1 MTDSDP
7 SDMVDS
13 LQASYPEYCA
23 ILQREAEM
31 RGYIRGKNEHH
42 VRYTKIIDAQ
52 ARLIVKLT
60 AACGKLRDENGKL
73 RIIDQY
79 QEGV

>member
-1 MTDSDP
+1 MDVDP

-23 ILQREAEM
+23 ILQREAEL

-60 AACGKLRDENGKL
+60 AACGKLREEVKEL
-73 RIIDQY
+73 K
-79 QEGV
+79 V